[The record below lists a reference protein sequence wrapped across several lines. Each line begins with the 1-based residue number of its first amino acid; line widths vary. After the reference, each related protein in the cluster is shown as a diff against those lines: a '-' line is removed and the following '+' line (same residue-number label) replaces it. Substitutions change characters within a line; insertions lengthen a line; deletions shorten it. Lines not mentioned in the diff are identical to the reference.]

1 MTIRI
6 LLAED
11 NRHDALLIERQLRQG
26 QVAATVRQVQAE
38 AEFRA
43 AIAEFKPDIILSDHS
58 MPSFSAHDSLRLAQE
73 LAPTTPVIVVTGSL
87 DEETAVQYIKEGAA
101 DYILKSHLTRL
112 PAAVTSALER
122 RRARQEAEAALKAM
136 RASEA
141 KFATAFFHNP
151 SGMAL
156 TTLDGRFVDVNE
168 TFLQTL
174 GYTRDEVIGRTV
186 QELGLWLQGQDRSRI
201 IEAVQA
207 GAHTRNLELAFRT
220 KGGEARTLL
229 YSAELVELDGV
240 EHILA
245 LSTDIT
251 QRRQL
256 EEQLR
261 QSQKMEAIGQL
272 AGGVAHDFNNIL
284 TAIHGYAD
292 LLGAELP
299 PKDPRLEDVEEI
311 RKAARR
317 AAALTRQLL
326 AFSRKQVLEPRV
338 LDVNDLVE
346 NMDKM
351 LRPLLGENI
360 QLSAHLT
367 PELHAVRADPNQL
380 EQVIM
385 NLTINARDAMPKGG
399 QLTIETANV
408 ELDEE
413 YAAHHVGV
421 VPGRYVMLAVS
432 DTGTGMDEQTRA
444 RIFEPFFTTKEPGK
458 GTGLGLS
465 TVYGIVKQSGGSIW
479 MYSEVGRGTTF
490 KIYLPAV
497 DAPAAQDPAATAPT
511 RRRGAETVLLAE
523 DDEQLRRFA
532 HRALTAQG
540 YTVLEAAS
548 GTDALELGR
557 SHAGPIHLLLTD
569 VGIPGLDGRSLAQAL
584 TVERPE
590 LRVLF
595 MSGYADK
602 AIVHHGV
609 VDPDVAYLAK
619 PFTTEAIA
627 RKVREVLDAS

>member
-1 MTIRI
+1 
-6 LLAED
+6 
-11 NRHDALLIERQLRQG
+11 
-26 QVAATVRQVQAE
+26 
-38 AEFRA
+38 
-43 AIAEFKPDIILSDHS
+43 
-58 MPSFSAHDSLRLAQE
+58 
-73 LAPTTPVIVVTGSL
+73 
-87 DEETAVQYIKEGAA
+87 
-101 DYILKSHLTRL
+101 
-112 PAAVTSALER
+112 
-122 RRARQEAEAALKAM
+122 
-136 RASEA
+136 
-141 KFATAFFHNP
+141 
-151 SGMAL
+151 
-156 TTLDGRFVDVNE
+156 
-168 TFLQTL
+168 
-174 GYTRDEVIGRTV
+174 
-186 QELGLWLQGQDRSRI
+186 
-201 IEAVQA
+201 
-207 GAHTRNLELAFRT
+207 
-220 KGGEARTLL
+220 
-229 YSAELVELDGV
+229 
-240 EHILA
+240 
-245 LSTDIT
+245 
-251 QRRQL
+251 
-256 EEQLR
+256 
-261 QSQKMEAIGQL
+261 
-272 AGGVAHDFNNIL
+272 
-284 TAIHGYAD
+284 
-292 LLGAELP
+292 
-299 PKDPRLEDVEEI
+299 
-311 RKAARR
+311 
-317 AAALTRQLL
+317 
-326 AFSRKQVLEPRV
+326 LEPRV